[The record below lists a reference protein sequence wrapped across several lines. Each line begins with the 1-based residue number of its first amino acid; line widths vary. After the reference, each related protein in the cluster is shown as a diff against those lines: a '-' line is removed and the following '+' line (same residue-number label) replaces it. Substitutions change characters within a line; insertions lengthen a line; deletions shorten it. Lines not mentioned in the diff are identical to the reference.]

1 MPRHFTS
8 CVCGLLAVLGP
19 LSLAGTVVGADM
31 PTRHQMV
38 SARLGIEGK
47 LPTLA
52 GATEWINS
60 PALTPELLRGKVVL
74 VNIWTYSCINS
85 LRPMPYLRAWA
96 EKYKDAG
103 LVVIGVHSPEFDFEK
118 RSSNVHKAVKDY
130 GIAFP
135 VAVDSDF
142 AIWRAFDNEYW
153 PAFYFVDAQ
162 GRIRYHRFGEGEYD
176 KSEQVIQQLL
186 AEAGRTGI
194 PAGLVSPM
202 GHGVEAAPGPTPA
215 LSDETYLGYGQSE
228 GFASPDGLVRDGVHT
243 YHPAALHRTDQWTLT
258 GDWTLE
264 RERVVLARANGRIA
278 FRFHAR
284 DLHLVLGP
292 SDEHKP
298 VRFRVLVDG
307 KEPQA
312 DHGSDTDAQ
321 GHGTI
326 DSHRLY
332 QLVRQTANQNDR
344 VFEIEFLDPGAQA
357 YVFTFG

>member
-1 MPRHFTS
+1 M
-8 CVCGLLAVLGP
+8 A
-19 LSLAGTVVGADM
+19 AGTTVGA
-31 PTRHQMV
+31 TERTTSQQMV
-38 SARLGIEGK
+38 STRLGIEGNF
-47 LPTLA
+47 PTLA

-60 PALTPELLRGKVVL
+60 PALSRESLRGKVVL

-85 LRPMPYLRAWA
+85 LRPMPYIRAWA

-103 LVVIGVHSPEFDFEK
+103 LVVIGVHSPEFEFEK
-118 RSSNVHKAVKDY
+118 LSTNVKRAVKDY

-135 VAVDSDF
+135 VVLDSDF
-142 AIWRAFDNEYW
+142 AIWRAFGNEYW

-162 GRIRYHRFGEGEYD
+162 GSIRYHRFGEEGYD
-176 KSEQVIQQLL
+176 KSERVIQQLL

-194 PAGLVSPM
+194 PKGLVSPM
-202 GHGVEAAPGPTPA
+202 GQGVEAAPGPTPA
-215 LSDETYLGYGQSE
+215 LSDETYLGYGRSE
-228 GFASPDGLVRDGVHT
+228 GLLSADGVVRDGA
-243 YHPAALHRTDQWTLT
+243 HPYRAAALRRRDQWTLT
-258 GDWTLE
+258 GEWTVK
-264 RERVVLARANGRIA
+264 RDRVVLARAGGRIG
-278 FRFHAR
+278 FRFRAR
-284 DLHLVLGP
+284 DLHVVLGP
-292 SDEHKP
+292 SDDGKP

-321 GHGTI
+321 GRGTI

-332 QLVRQTANQNDR
+332 QLVRQTANEKDR